1 MNQIPLCLG
10 GIREH
15 HMNTNSNS
23 DRRINDIR
31 VNSIHVPVAVGV
43 WRLPDLIG
51 ASVLAGTVGVVVTLG
66 IYTAWLFV
74 RNTGAFDSLE
84 RQRMEWQEEC
94 IGNTVLQFPDVS
106 KRRIYDACKAK
117 SQLYKADLRREMARV
132 SN

>member
-1 MNQIPLCLG
+1 
-10 GIREH
+10 
-15 HMNTNSNS
+15 MNTNANPAPRGS
-23 DRRINDIR
+23 DIR
-31 VNSIHVPVAVGV
+31 VNSVHVPIAAGV

-94 IGNTVLQFPDVS
+94 IGNTVLRFPDVS

-117 SQLYKADLRREMARV
+117 SQLYKADLRRERAQV